1 MCTYV
6 YINININ
13 IDTRVQD
20 FANELRGERKNLL
33 EMDDVII
40 RLTRSFGS
48 FRFYLKYINLFGM
61 VEVMIYFATRT
72 DDIPKIDRERLV

>member
-20 FANELRGERKNLL
+20 FANELRGERENLL

-40 RLTRSFGS
+40 IINPLLWLVSF
-48 FRFYLKYINLFGM
+48 LL
-61 VEVMIYFATRT
+61 EVYKFIWNG
-72 DDIPKIDRERLV
+72 

>member
-40 RLTRSFGS
+40 IINPLLWLVSF
-48 FRFYLKYINLFGM
+48 LL
-61 VEVMIYFATRT
+61 EVYKFIWN
-72 DDIPKIDRERLV
+72 D

>member
-40 RLTRSFGS
+40 IINPLLWLVSF
-48 FRFYLKYINLFGM
+48 LL
-61 VEVMIYFATRT
+61 EVYKFIWNG
-72 DDIPKIDRERLV
+72 